1 MSEKEHY
8 GALRDSAG
16 NLSSKRIAG
25 FSILVL
31 GSAYLLTIG
40 IVSIFRMV
48 ADSSTALDV
57 GRVLIFTGGGLLGV
71 GVVEKFGGN
80 K

>member
-1 MSEKEHY
+1 MSEQEHY
-8 GALRDSAG
+8 GALRDSSG

-25 FSILVL
+25 FSILIL
-31 GSAYLLTIG
+31 GAIYLLTIG
-40 IVSIFRMV
+40 IVSISRVV

-57 GRVLIFTGGGLLGV
+57 GRVLIYTGGGLLGV
-71 GVVEKFGGN
+71 GVVEKMGGS